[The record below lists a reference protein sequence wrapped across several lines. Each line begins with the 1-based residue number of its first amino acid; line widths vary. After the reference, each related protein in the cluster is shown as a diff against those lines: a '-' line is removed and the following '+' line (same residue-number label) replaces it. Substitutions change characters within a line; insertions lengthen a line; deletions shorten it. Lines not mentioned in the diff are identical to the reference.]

1 MNSRPEKIIFKLLLI
16 KKTNKMIKKKK
27 LPEANIP
34 TSSMA
39 DIAFLLLIFFLVAT
53 VTDVDSGIGM
63 TLPEY
68 VEDRETDEVPKDR
81 MAAILINE
89 TGDVLLD
96 GQPISLFQ
104 ITTTLKPRIQS
115 KIDLPSNKKL
125 IVSIKTDRK
134 TVYNAYISALDQVKQ
149 AFFEVRDEYANSK
162 YGKKYDDLDE
172 DQQKDVKE
180 AVPIIISIA
189 EPEKIK

>member
-1 MNSRPEKIIFKLLLI
+1 ML
-16 KKTNKMIKKKK
+16 KKKK
-27 LPEANIP
+27 TPEATIP

-53 VTDVDSGIGM
+53 VIDVDSGIGM

-68 VEDRETDEVPKDR
+68 VEDVETVEVPKDR

-96 GQPISLFQ
+96 GQPISIFQ
-104 ITTTLKPRIQS
+104 IKNTLKPRIQS
-115 KIDLPSNKKL
+115 KIDLPKNKKL

-134 TVYNAYISALDQVKQ
+134 TVYNAYIQALDQVKE
-149 AFFEVRDEYANSK
+149 AFFEVRDEYSNSRF
-162 YGKKYDDLDE
+162 GDSFDNLDE
-172 DQQKDVKE
+172 AEQNEVKD

-189 EPEKIK
+189 EPERVK

>member
-1 MNSRPEKIIFKLLLI
+1 
-16 KKTNKMIKKKK
+16 MIKKKK
-27 LPEANIP
+27 LPEATIP

-53 VTDVDSGIGM
+53 VIDVDSGIGM

-68 VEDRETDEVPKDR
+68 VEDVETVEVPKDR
-81 MAAILINE
+81 MAALLINE
-89 TGDVLLD
+89 NGDVLLD

-104 ITTTLKPRIQS
+104 IKETIKPRIVS
-115 KIDLPSNKKL
+115 KIELPSNKKL

-134 TVYNAYISALDQVKQ
+134 TVYNAYIQALDQVKE
-149 AFFEVRDEYANSK
+149 AFFEVRDEYSNSK
-162 YGKKYDDLDE
+162 YGKKFDDLDE
-172 DQQKDVKE
+172 EQQKDVKD
-180 AVPIIISIA
+180 AIPIIISIA

>member
-1 MNSRPEKIIFKLLLI
+1 
-16 KKTNKMIKKKK
+16 MIKKKK
-27 LPEANIP
+27 TPEATIP

-53 VTDVDSGIGM
+53 VIDVDSGIGM
-63 TLPEY
+63 TLPEF
-68 VEDRETDEVPKDR
+68 VEDIETVEVPKDR

-89 TGDVLLD
+89 TGEVLLD

-104 ITTTLKPRIQS
+104 ITNTLKPRIQS
-115 KIDLPSNKKL
+115 KIDLPKNKKL

-134 TVYNAYISALDQVKQ
+134 TVYNAYIQALDQVKE
-149 AFFEVRDEYANSK
+149 AFFEVRDEYSNSRF
-162 YGKKYDDLDE
+162 GKKFGDLE
-172 DQQKDVKE
+172 ETEQNEVKD

-189 EPEKIK
+189 EPEKVVK

>member
-1 MNSRPEKIIFKLLLI
+1 
-16 KKTNKMIKKKK
+16 MIKKKK

-53 VTDVDSGIGM
+53 VIDVDSGIGM

-68 VEDRETDEVPKDR
+68 VEDLETVEVPKDR

-149 AFFEVRDEYANSK
+149 AFFEVRDEYSNSK